1 MDLNKGQPGMGGNV
15 VQAENTRPRF
25 GSKALTVL
33 NNLLGQAQRKEFM
46 DYQHSL
52 NLDRD
57 THREAAK
64 TTGHIFRGRADLEH
78 MKEGVDFVRT
88 NPNDPDGPKG
98 PAPQS
103 FRFGQASYD
112 TGSSYAKDMQ
122 DLIKMKQDTLKQQQE
137 QKEKDKQTKKT
148 NTPGGKG
155 GGKTKNK
162 VSEPKERPGTLKD
175 TTAAYKAG
183 HIDAEQAAEISPTF
197 AKNLGKKAAVQEVK
211 GTPVKPK
218 QTKKTPNKVKKTP
231 NNSGGVA
238 TVKGGFQGS
247 NVYKDSKADA
257 FDINKRANLNPNK
270 GKGSKPPK
278 PPKPPKAGM

>member
-1 MDLNKGQPGMGGNV
+1 MDLNKGQPGMGGDV
-15 VQAENTRPRF
+15 VQAQNTSPRY
-25 GSKALTVL
+25 GSKALVL
-33 NNLLGQAQRKEFM
+33 LNKYLGDASRKEFM
-46 DYQHSL
+46 DYQHGL
-52 NLDRD
+52 GMERD
-57 THREAAK
+57 THKEAVK
-64 TTGHIFRGRADLEH
+64 TAGSIFRGRADLEH

-98 PAPQS
+98 PMPQS

-112 TGSSYAKDMQ
+112 TGSKYAQEMM
-122 DLIKMKQDTLKQQQE
+122 DLVKMKQDAIKQQQE
-137 QKEKDKQTKKT
+137 EKEKNKQTKNT
-148 NTPGGKG
+148 NTPGPKG
-155 GGKTKNK
+155 GGKRKNK

-197 AKNLGKKAAVQEVK
+197 ARNLGKKAAAQEVK
-211 GTPVKPK
+211 STPAKPK

-247 NVYKDSKADA
+247 NVYKDSKEDA
-257 FDINKRANLNPNK
+257 FDTNKRANLNPNK

>member
-25 GSKALTVL
+25 GSRALTVL
-33 NNLLGQAQRKEFM
+33 NNLMGQASRKEFM

-57 THREAAK
+57 THREATK
-64 TTGHIFRGRADLEH
+64 VTGDIFRKRADMEH
-78 MKEGVDFVRT
+78 WKEGIDHVRT

-98 PAPQS
+98 PMPQS
-103 FRFGQASYD
+103 FRVGQVSHD

-122 DLIKMKQDTLKQQQE
+122 DLIKMKQDTLRQQQE
-137 QKEKDKQTKKT
+137 QKEKNKQTKNT

-197 AKNLGKKAAVQEVK
+197 ARNLGKKAAVQEVK
-211 GTPVKPK
+211 GTPAKPKQPK
-218 QTKKTPNKVKKTP
+218 QTKKTPNKVAKPETPGSVKT
-231 NNSGGVA
+231 
-238 TVKGGFQGS
+238 
-247 NVYKDSKADA
+247 
-257 FDINKRANLNPNK
+257 
-270 GKGSKPPK
+270 PK
-278 PPKPPKAGM
+278 PPKPPKVGM